1 MCSVVAPQSLFP
13 YDSLYITV
21 YIKIMAQSEAIR
33 LIGKLDVATE
43 FGNFLGGT
51 RILLLEAIA
60 QYGSIS
66 QAARKV
72 PMSYKAAW
80 DAVDAMN
87 NLAEHPLVARTTGGR
102 QGGGTQLTDYGRR
115 VIAMYRA
122 VEQEYQLA
130 LDRLS
135 QQLGGEADNVRQ
147 FQQLL
152 RRMRLRTSAR
162 NQFACT
168 VSGLREDDVEFEIFL
183 RLNADT
189 ELVAI
194 VTRESV
200 ETLELTIGTE
210 VFALMKASA
219 VSLLPQTEL
228 CQGARNQLSGI
239 VTCVHDGKLNAEVSI
254 DLGDGKSLT
263 AVTTRDRAQ
272 QLGIEV
278 GKPVGATFK
287 ASSIILSIVG

>member
-1 MCSVVAPQSLFP
+1 MIRCIP
-13 YDSLYITV
+13 LYIEN
-21 YIKIMAQSEAIR
+21 MAKSAATR
-33 LIGKLDVATE
+33 LIGKLDVSTE
-43 FGNFLGGT
+43 SGSFLGGT

-60 QYGSIS
+60 QHGSIS
-66 QAARKV
+66 QAARHV

-80 DAVDAMN
+80 DAIDAMN
-87 NLAEHPLVARTTGGR
+87 NLAEQPLVARTTGGR
-102 QGGGTQLTDYGRR
+102 QGGGTQLTEYGKR

-135 QQLGGEADNVRQ
+135 QQLGGAAGAAGEQAPDSVRQ

-152 RRMRLRTSAR
+152 RRMNLRTSAR

-168 VSGLREDDVEFEIFL
+168 VSGLREADVEFEIFL
-183 RLNADT
+183 RLNAQT

-200 ETLELTIGTE
+200 ETLGLAIGTE

-219 VSLLPQTEL
+219 VSLLPIGKL
-228 CQGARNQLSGI
+228 RAGVRNQLSGI
-239 VTCVHDGKLNAEVSI
+239 VSRVHEGSTNSEVVI
-254 DLGDGKSLT
+254 DLDGGKVLT
-263 AVTTRDRAQ
+263 AVTTRDSVTS
-272 QLGIEV
+272 LGIEV
-278 GKPVGATFK
+278 GKPACATFK
-287 ASSIILSIVG
+287 ASSIILSVPG

>member
-1 MCSVVAPQSLFP
+1 MIRCIP
-13 YDSLYITV
+13 LYIEN
-21 YIKIMAQSEAIR
+21 MAKSAATR
-33 LIGKLDVATE
+33 LIGKLDVSTE
-43 FGNFLGGT
+43 SGSFLGGT

-60 QYGSIS
+60 QHGSIS
-66 QAARKV
+66 QAARHV

-80 DAVDAMN
+80 DAIDAMN
-87 NLAEHPLVARTTGGR
+87 NLAEQPLVARTTGGR
-102 QGGGTQLTDYGRR
+102 QGGGTQLTEYGKR

-135 QQLGGEADNVRQ
+135 QQLGDAAGAAGEQAPDSVRQ

-152 RRMRLRTSAR
+152 RRMNLRTSAR

-168 VSGLREDDVEFEIFL
+168 VSGLREADVEFEIFL
-183 RLNADT
+183 RLNAQT

-200 ETLELTIGTE
+200 ETLGLAIGTE

-219 VSLLPQTEL
+219 VSLLPIGKL
-228 CQGARNQLSGI
+228 RAGVRNQLSGI
-239 VTCVHDGKLNAEVSI
+239 VSRVHEGSTNSEVVI
-254 DLGDGKSLT
+254 DLDGGKVLT
-263 AVTTRDRAQ
+263 AVTTRDSVTS
-272 QLGIEV
+272 LGIEV
-278 GKPVGATFK
+278 GKPACATFK
-287 ASSIILSIVG
+287 ASSIILSVPG

>member
-1 MCSVVAPQSLFP
+1 
-13 YDSLYITV
+13 
-21 YIKIMAQSEAIR
+21 MAKNEATK
-33 LIGKLDVATE
+33 LIGKLEVATA
-43 FGNFLGGT
+43 FGSFLGGT

-60 QYGSIS
+60 LHGSIS
-66 QAARKV
+66 QAARHV

-87 NLAEHPLVARTTGGR
+87 NLAEHPLVERTTGGR
-102 QGGGTQLTDYGRR
+102 QGGGTQLTDYGKR

-135 QQLGGEADNVRQ
+135 QQLGGEHGEASDSMRE

-152 RRMRLRTSAR
+152 RRMNLRTSAR
-162 NQFACT
+162 NQLACT

-183 RLNADT
+183 RLNAET

-200 ETLELTIGTE
+200 ETLELAIGTE

-219 VSLLPQTEL
+219 VSLINPADMQP
-228 CQGARNQLSGI
+228 GARNQLSGI
-239 VTCVHDGKLNAEVSI
+239 VTRIHQGTLNSEVVIALGGGKN
-254 DLGDGKSLT
+254 LT
-263 AVTTRDRAQ
+263 AVTTRENLHE
-272 QLGIEV
+272 LGIEE
-278 GKPVGATFK
+278 GKMACAAFK
-287 ASSIILSIVG
+287 ASSIILSVVG

>member
-1 MCSVVAPQSLFP
+1 
-13 YDSLYITV
+13 
-21 YIKIMAQSEAIR
+21 MAKSAATR
-33 LIGKLDVATE
+33 LIGKLDVSTE
-43 FGNFLGGT
+43 SGSFLGGT

-60 QYGSIS
+60 QHGSIS
-66 QAARKV
+66 QAARHV

-87 NLAEHPLVARTTGGR
+87 NLAEQPVVARTTGGR
-102 QGGGTQLTDYGRR
+102 QGGGTQLTEYGER

-135 QQLGGEADNVRQ
+135 QQLGGAAGAAGEQAPDRLRQ

-152 RRMRLRTSAR
+152 RRMNLRTSAR

-168 VSGLREDDVEFEIFL
+168 VSGLREADVEFEIFL
-183 RLNADT
+183 RLNAQT

-200 ETLELTIGTE
+200 ETLGLAIGTE

-219 VSLLPQTEL
+219 VSLLPMSKL
-228 CQGARNQLSGI
+228 RAGVRNQLSGI
-239 VTCVHDGKLNAEVSI
+239 VSRVHEGSVNSEVVI
-254 DLGDGKSLT
+254 DLDGGKVLT
-263 AVTTRDRAQ
+263 AVTTRESVSS
-272 QLGIEV
+272 LGIEV
-278 GKPVGATFK
+278 GKPACATFK
-287 ASSIILSIVG
+287 ASSIILSVPG